1 MNRPICLL
9 LFAAALAAL
18 LASCRR
24 APEAGTAAANAAAE
38 TAAAPSP
45 AVDIEGIYEGG
56 GTTLDGQT
64 YSCEVKFMPAKQ
76 VYWVE
81 RYVGDIPMVPGVG
94 ILWGKLFV
102 VGFRDERER
111 YAVIAYEVKPDG
123 SLEGTSA
130 YQGSTKTGAE
140 TLKKK

>member
-1 MNRPICLL
+1 MNRLTCLL

-18 LASCRR
+18 LASCRK
-24 APEAGTAAANAAAE
+24 APETGTAAAIASAE
-38 TAAAPSP
+38 TAAVPSP
-45 AVDIEGIYEGG
+45 AGYIEGTYEGG
-56 GTTLDGQT
+56 GTTPDGQT

-94 ILWGKLFV
+94 IRRDDLFV
-102 VGFRDERER
+102 VGFRDERDR
-111 YAVIAYEVKPDG
+111 YAVIAYDVKPDG

-130 YQGSTKTGAE
+130 YQDGAKTGTE